1 MPRAIPHFIAGTC
14 RFGDGSNTAP
24 VFNPATGEQT
34 GLLYLATAAEVGEA
48 VAAATK
54 AFPAW
59 AGTTPLRRAR
69 ILNRFLHIMEERIGE
84 LAAVITAEHGKTL
97 SDAKGEIGRGM
108 EVVEFATGAP
118 HLLKGEITENVSN
131 RVDSYSVRQPLGVV
145 AGITPFNF
153 PAMVPLWCSP
163 SRWRAAIA
171 SS

>member
-1 MPRAIPHFIAGTC
+1 MRGAIPHFIGRPR

-59 AGTTPLRRAR
+59 SGTTPLRRAR

-84 LAAVITAEHGKTL
+84 LAAVVTAERGKTL
-97 SDAKGEIGRGM
+97 SPARGGIGRGVG
-108 EVVEFATGAP
+108 VVEFATAAP
-118 HLLKGEITENVSN
+118 HLLKG
-131 RVDSYSVRQPLGVV
+131 
-145 AGITPFNF
+145 
-153 PAMVPLWCSP
+153 
-163 SRWRAAIA
+163 
-171 SS
+171 